1 MPGGGRRDHH
11 GRLDARGRAVRGST
25 RRGRRGRGLADR
37 PERRKRGVRRQAR
50 GAGHRERHDL
60 STGVLPPLQGRQRRD
75 QARQPGVTARVAHAG
90 AARSIGRALR
100 LRCPVCGRGRLQR
113 TWFALAERC
122 AACGFSFERG
132 EREDY
137 WLGAYLL
144 NFIVT
149 EVVFAAI
156 VLVVLLATWPEPA
169 WSMLIWLGVVQ

>member
-1 MPGGGRRDHH
+1 MTVG
-11 GRLDARGRAVRGST
+11 
-25 RRGRRGRGLADR
+25 
-37 PERRKRGVRRQAR
+37 
-50 GAGHRERHDL
+50 
-60 STGVLPPLQGRQRRD
+60 
-75 QARQPGVTARVAHAG
+75 VAHAG
-90 AARSIGRALR
+90 AGTLIGRALR

-113 TWFALAERC
+113 TWFALVPRC
-122 AACGFSFERG
+122 TACGFSFERD

-169 WSMLIWLGVVQ
+169 WSLLIWLGVVQMVLTPIVFYPFAKALWLAGDLLFRPPTADDFEARADEDREAS

>member
-1 MPGGGRRDHH
+1 
-11 GRLDARGRAVRGST
+11 
-25 RRGRRGRGLADR
+25 
-37 PERRKRGVRRQAR
+37 
-50 GAGHRERHDL
+50 
-60 STGVLPPLQGRQRRD
+60 
-75 QARQPGVTARVAHAG
+75 VTARVAHAG
-90 AARSIGRALR
+90 AGRSIGRALR

-122 AACGFSFERG
+122 ASCGFSFERG

-169 WSMLIWLGVVQ
+169 WSLLIWLGVVQMVLTPIVFYPFAKSLWLAGDLLFRPPTADDFEVRADEDPEAS